1 MPRAWR
7 VRPDAMP
14 VTLLDWA
21 AVAAMGAV
29 VGASELISRYRDS
42 PEAAL
47 RTVPAVFYVAVNA
60 VASVGA
66 LHLMDAN
73 AWFAQSEWTRVLMAG
88 VSAMAFFRTSLFVVR
103 VGDRDIGVGPSGFLQ
118 IFLSAADRAVDR
130 KRAAARSAA
139 VSDVMKGVDYKKAF
153 QALPPYC
160 LALMQ
165 NVSDEDQK
173 MLRKAVE
180 ELDQGQEDPGLK
192 VRLLGLELIN
202 VMGID
207 VVKTAVRD
215 LGDQIR

>member
-1 MPRAWR
+1 MA
-7 VRPDAMP
+7 
-14 VTLLDWA
+14 VTTLDWV
-21 AVAAMGAV
+21 AVAAIGVV

-42 PEAAL
+42 PGGAV
-47 RTVPAVFYVAVNA
+47 RTWPAGFYIAINGI
-60 VASVGA
+60 ASVGA
-66 LHLMDAN
+66 LHLIDAN
-73 AWFAQSEWTRVLMAG
+73 GWFAQSQWTRILMAG

-103 VGDRDIGVGPSGFLQ
+103 AGDRDVGVGPSGFLQ

-130 KRAAARSAA
+130 KRGAARSAA
-139 VSDVMKGVDYKKAF
+139 VGEVMKNVNYEKAF

-173 MLRKAVE
+173 AFRKALE
-180 ELDQGQEDPGLK
+180 ELDRGQGDPGIK

-215 LGDQIR
+215 LGDEIR